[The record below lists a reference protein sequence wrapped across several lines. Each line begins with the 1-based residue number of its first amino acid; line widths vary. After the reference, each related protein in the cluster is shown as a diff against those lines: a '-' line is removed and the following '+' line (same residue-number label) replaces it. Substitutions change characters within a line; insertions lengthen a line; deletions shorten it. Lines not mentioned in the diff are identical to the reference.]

1 MTVVSA
7 RDARL
12 IAEICDALQSA
23 ARADETAPL
32 AAGALLAAPL
42 PLDARLAQ
50 IQTSLERM
58 EARLV
63 ELESELAMLSGG
75 VASSRRPW

>member
-23 ARADETAPL
+23 AGADETAPL
-32 AAGALLAAPL
+32 GAAVWAAPL

-58 EARLV
+58 EARLG
-63 ELESELAMLSGG
+63 ELESELAILSGR
-75 VASSRRPW
+75 VASPRRPW

>member
-32 AAGALLAAPL
+32 AAGASAAPL

-58 EARLV
+58 EARLA
-63 ELESELAMLSGG
+63 ELESELAILSGR
-75 VASSRRPW
+75 VASPRRPW